1 MKNNVM
7 DERAMIREQERLAKE
22 AKRRKTKKIKIAFG
36 AVAAVAVIG
45 GIWYAGWG
53 RKLTNQ
59 SIAAAV
65 KIEKSVGQNVV
76 YAKITEINGNEI
88 TYAVAEA
95 IEEANTGTENTAV
108 SDDAVSTKG
117 MSVPEDKKPSGNRGG
132 RGQGGMP
139 FGNGE
144 MPDMSQMPDMG
155 SMPFGDG
162 EMPDMSQMP
171 DMGSMPFGDGEMPD
185 MSQMPD
191 MGSMPFGNGE
201 MPDRT
206 QTGGRGNAAGAVGSM
221 DQFTYD
227 GTTYR
232 VGEERV
238 TAYIPVGTN
247 VTTKLGTVTTF
258 SRLAANDY
266 VALIMDKDGDTD
278 VIAAVYIV
286 G

>member
-1 MKNNVM
+1 MEKNTSM
-7 DERAMIREQERLAKE
+7 DERTMIREQERLAKE

-36 AVAAVAVIG
+36 AVAAAAVIG

-53 RKLTNQ
+53 RKLATQ
-59 SIAAAV
+59 SIATTV

-95 IEEANTGTENTAV
+95 IEEASTGTENTAV
-108 SDDAVSTKG
+108 FDDAVSSEG
-117 MSVPEDKKPSGNRGG
+117 MTAPGEQKPSGISED
-132 RGQGGMP
+132 RGQGG
-139 FGNGE
+139 
-144 MPDMSQMPDMG
+144 
-155 SMPFGDG
+155 MPFGDG

-171 DMGSMPFGDGEMPD
+171 GGGRGQGGMPFGD
-185 MSQMPD
+185 
-191 MGSMPFGNGE
+191 GE

-232 VGEERV
+232 VGEESV

-266 VALIMDKDGDTD
+266 VALIMDKDGDTE